1 MSDEQQHTPDTD
13 AATPT
18 EAAPPAP
25 RPLPV
30 TQGYVID
37 LLTEMAEV
45 ADGCGMHSLAREVR
59 EDRLPALAN
68 GRVTVVVLGEFNH
81 GKSTVVNALLGDEV
95 LPMGITP
102 TTAVITHLVHGPER
116 KVTIKPPHGKPTY
129 TIDYDQMERAVR
141 ESGEEGEEPEY
152 VEIAYPNEVLSQSL
166 ILVDT
171 PGVNDISRQKVE
183 ITYGYVPRADVILY
197 VLDATQILK
206 RSEVAFIRDRLLKAN
221 RDRILFILNKID
233 ALGPE
238 EVREVEQYAREKLA
252 ALIGP
257 VELFA
262 FSGRQA
268 LVAQQQ
274 GRPLPVPFVAFRGEL
289 MQFLQEQRA
298 YIILDS
304 ALAGGLRVA
313 TLLEQNLSIKRQGY
327 GLEKEDLERKISA
340 VRGRLKESRKL
351 IAENVARIDEATKG
365 ISATAR
371 HNLRIFTEQFT
382 EQLPQQIERADA
394 KDVKR
399 FLPDWI
405 RDTYKQWLEDEG
417 QAIARSLEEL
427 AEEIIQITNES
438 LKDAVE
444 GYRDEFGLSGQLD
457 LEVDTIAYDVGVFM
471 LGAFGITM
479 LFANVLVGSLLT
491 LAAPVLAFLVKDK
504 VDALIKERG
513 REEGLKAIEAAS
525 AKLEEELLRTIND
538 YGDRLKGFVETAG
551 DRLYRQIEEALE
563 QVQRDVA
570 GPVDRE
576 ALLVE
581 VEQKLVA
588 TRRIAKQ
595 IRASREKLGQ
605 HTIEHIEPAPAAAET
620 TPSPAPE
627 PETEALD
634 EDSDAED
641 HDHHDDH
648 DDDGEEQ

>member
-1 MSDEQQHTPDTD
+1 MSDEHKPDTQEAPTSG
-13 AATPT
+13 AAQDH
-18 EAAPPAP
+18 

-30 TQGYVID
+30 TQGYVAD
-37 LLTEMAEV
+37 LLVEMAQV
-45 ADGCGMHSLAREVR
+45 AEQCGLRSLAREIR
-59 EDRLPALAN
+59 EDRLPSLEG

-116 KVTIKPPHGKPTY
+116 KVTIKPPHGKPAY
-129 TIDYDQMERAVR
+129 EIDYDQVERAVR
-141 ESGEEGEEPEY
+141 ESGQEGEEPEY
-152 VEIAYPNEVLSQSL
+152 VEIAYPNDMLSQSL

-206 RSEVAFIRDRLLKAN
+206 RSEIAFIRDRLLKAN

-274 GRPLPVPFVAFRGEL
+274 GRPLPAPFVTFRAQL
-289 MQFLQEQRA
+289 LKFLQEQRA
-298 YIILDS
+298 FIILDS
-304 ALAGGLRVA
+304 ALGGGLRVA
-313 TLLEQNLSIKRQGY
+313 TMLEQNLSIKRQGY
-327 GLEKEDLERKISA
+327 RLEQDELEQKISA
-340 VRGRLKESRKL
+340 VRARLKESRKL
-351 IAENVARIDEATKG
+351 IAENTTRIDDAIKG
-365 ISATAR
+365 ISATAK

-382 EQLPQQIERADA
+382 EQLPQQIERSDA
-394 KDVKR
+394 RDVKR

-405 RDTYKQWLEDEG
+405 QDEYKRWLEREG

-427 AEEIIQITNES
+427 AEEVIQVTNES
-438 LKDAVE
+438 LRDAVE

-471 LGAFGITM
+471 LGAFGITVM
-479 LFANVLVGSLLT
+479 FANLLIGSLLT
-491 LAAPVLAFLVKDK
+491 LAAPVLAFIVKDK
-504 VDALIKERG
+504 VDARIKERG
-513 REEGLKAIEAAS
+513 REEGLKAIEATS
-525 AKLEEELLRTIND
+525 AKLEAELLRTIHD
-538 YGDRLKGFVETAG
+538 YGDRLKAFVETAG

-563 QVQRDVA
+563 QVQQDMAGPADRESLLRDV
-570 GPVDRE
+570 E
-576 ALLVE
+576 A
-581 VEQKLVA
+581 KLES
-588 TRRIAKQ
+588 TRRIARL
-595 IRASREKLGQ
+595 IRLSREKLAQ
-605 HTIEHIEPAPAAAET
+605 HALPDPTHAEQPPAQETCGDAAGLAADEVD
-620 TPSPAPE
+620 
-627 PETEALD
+627 EAKDAAVSID
-634 EDSDAED
+634 EVME
-641 HDHHDDH
+641 
-648 DDDGEEQ
+648 

>member
-1 MSDEQQHTPDTD
+1 MSDEQQPQPDTD
-13 AATPT
+13 VEQTPSEDALPPQPAA
-18 EAAPPAP
+18 E
-25 RPLPV
+25 PLPI
-30 TQGYVID
+30 TQGYVAD
-37 LLTEMAEV
+37 LLVEMAEV
-45 ADGCGMHSLAREVR
+45 ADQCGMRSLAREVR
-59 EDRLPALAN
+59 EDRLPALER
-68 GRVTVVVLGEFNH
+68 GRITVVVLGEFNH

-95 LPMGITP
+95 LPVGITP

-129 TIDYDQMERAVR
+129 EIDYDQMERAVR

-152 VEIAYPNEVLSQSL
+152 VEIAYPNDVLAQSL

-206 RSEVAFIRDRLLKAN
+206 RSEVTFIRDRLLKAN

-274 GRPLPVPFVAFRGEL
+274 GRPLPAPFVAFRGEL

-304 ALAGGLRVA
+304 ALAGGLRVS
-313 TLLEQNLSIKRQGY
+313 TLLEQNLSIKRQAY
-327 GLEKEDLERKISA
+327 RMEQDELERKIAA

-351 IAENVARIDEATKG
+351 IAENTARIDDAIKG

-382 EQLPQQIERADA
+382 EQLPQQIERSDA
-394 KDVKR
+394 RDVKR
-399 FLPDWI
+399 YLPDWI
-405 RDTYKQWLEDEG
+405 QDTYKKWLEEEG

-427 AEEIIQITNES
+427 AEEIIQVTNES

-471 LGAFGITM
+471 LGAFGITVM
-479 LFANVLVGSLLT
+479 FANLLVGSLLT
-491 LAAPVLAFLVKDK
+491 LAAPLLAFFLKDK
-504 VDALIKERG
+504 TDALIKTRA
-513 REEGLKAIEAAS
+513 REEGLKAVEGAS

-538 YGDRLKGFVETAG
+538 YGDRLKAFVEMAG
-551 DRLYRQIEEALE
+551 DRLYRQIEEALA
-563 QVQRDVA
+563 QVQQDVA

-576 ALLVE
+576 GLLRE
-581 VEQKLVA
+581 VEDKLDA
-588 TRRIAKQ
+588 TRRISRL
-595 IRASREKLGQ
+595 IRLSREKLAQ
-605 HTIEHIEPAPAAAET
+605 HTIPSEPPSSPAAPESDPAPAED
-620 TPSPAPE
+620 PS
-627 PETEALD
+627 
-634 EDSDAED
+634 
-641 HDHHDDH
+641 
-648 DDDGEEQ
+648 

>member
-1 MSDEQQHTPDTD
+1 
-13 AATPT
+13 
-18 EAAPPAP
+18 
-25 RPLPV
+25 
-30 TQGYVID
+30 
-37 LLTEMAEV
+37 
-45 ADGCGMHSLAREVR
+45 
-59 EDRLPALAN
+59 
-68 GRVTVVVLGEFNH
+68 
-81 GKSTVVNALLGDEV
+81 
-95 LPMGITP
+95 
-102 TTAVITHLVHGPER
+102 VITHLVHGPER

-641 HDHHDDH
+641 HDHHDHHDDH